1 MTRGRSPWP
10 ARRPAAARSAPS
22 PPPLTSDACPKA
34 LTSAFGDATGAKA
47 DAPPAQCLPAP
58 GCAYAATFG
67 DQLFACPALRTS
79 ARLANRGQVYAYEF
93 ADRTSPL
100 FASLPH
106 NTHFDF
112 GATHAAELNYLFKPY
127 GISARLTTE
136 TRTLA
141 GQNRLL
147 GLLHPRL
154 SPNRPRPARH
164 AGPDLDAW

>member
-1 MTRGRSPWP
+1 M
-10 ARRPAAARSAPS
+10 
-22 PPPLTSDACPKA
+22 
-34 LTSAFGDATGAKA
+34 
-47 DAPPAQCLPAP
+47 
-58 GCAYAATFG
+58 
-67 DQLFACPALRTS
+67 RTS

-93 ADRTSPL
+93 ADSPL